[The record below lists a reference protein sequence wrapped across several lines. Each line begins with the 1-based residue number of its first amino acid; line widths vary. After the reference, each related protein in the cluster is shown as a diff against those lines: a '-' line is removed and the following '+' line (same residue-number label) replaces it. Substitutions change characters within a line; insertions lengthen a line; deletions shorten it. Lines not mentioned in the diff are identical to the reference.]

1 MKHATAVTLDQSVRN
16 QMSLMAWVMAALCAW
31 VLFLSTY
38 ACGVCAAPTHKATQA
53 FSDCPADLSTS
64 R

>member
-38 ACGVCAAPTHKATQA
+38 ACVMCAAAPNNAAQS
-53 FSDCPADLSTS
+53 FSDCPALPIN